1 MSVLLYNSYVF
12 PLPSVMPLML
22 GFPSCSLS
30 LYLSLI
36 GYCAHISNVIRVAV
50 RSCKTT
56 VARFLEHLRTNVSQ
70 LIMLKL
76 LAVTDIP

>member
-1 MSVLLYNSYVF
+1 MFSLFRRLCLLCWAS
-12 PLPSVMPLML
+12 PLA
-22 GFPSCSLS
+22 LS